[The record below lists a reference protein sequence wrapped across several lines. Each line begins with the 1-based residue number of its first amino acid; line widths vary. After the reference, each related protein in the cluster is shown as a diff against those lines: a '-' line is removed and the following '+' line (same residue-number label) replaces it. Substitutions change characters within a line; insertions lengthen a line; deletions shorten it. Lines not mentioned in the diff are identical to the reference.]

1 MRHYRAAEITS
12 TQEGDHFR
20 RMVLEAPGVRT
31 AMLGFEAGEVIPRH
45 AHMQSHEVF
54 LFVRGTCTMRIDDE
68 AFDAGPGDLVL
79 VEPGGFHEFTVH
91 AEPLVV
97 LAVVAPN
104 LDDVEM
110 G

>member
-12 TQEGDHFR
+12 TSDGDHFR
-20 RMVLEAPGVRT
+20 RMVLEVPDIRT
-31 AMLGFEAGEVIPRH
+31 GMLGFEAGEVIPRH
-45 AHMQSHEVF
+45 AHLRSQEVF
-54 LFVRGTCTMRIDDE
+54 LFLRGTCTMRVDDE
-68 AFDAGPGDLVL
+68 QFEAGPGDLVL

-91 AEPLVV
+91 DEPLVV